1 MAELVD
7 LTWGKEIYLGIDLN
21 EDQRE
26 ENDVDD
32 QPTPT
37 IKLPQARDDAQL
49 LSNLAMD
56 HPSEFLVVDM
66 MNMQS
71 FMNKLHKMSISN
83 TNKHHQKTIN
93 SYLCSV

>member
-7 LTWGKEIYLGIDLN
+7 LTWGKEIYLGIDLS

-26 ENDVDD
+26 DNDADD

-49 LSNLAMD
+49 L
-56 HPSEFLVVDM
+56 
-66 MNMQS
+66 
-71 FMNKLHKMSISN
+71 
-83 TNKHHQKTIN
+83 
-93 SYLCSV
+93 